1 MFHHT
6 SMTPLPE
13 AYEKL
18 RARGKDLA
26 LLGATSGLLSWDQ
39 ETILPP
45 KGHAFRAEQSSLLA
59 GISHRL
65 ATHTDIAHWLDEC
78 ENISLPPNSPEAA
91 AIARWRHDHNRA
103 TRIPAELVE
112 ENELAIGL
120 SRTAWLEARKNSHF
134 PTFAPHL
141 EKLLSLS
148 RQMADLWGYADQPYD
163 ALLEGYEP
171 GWLTRDVTSLFAKLR
186 PRLVTIAEKAFAIPS
201 HPSRKNLRGHYPRAD
216 QEKFLQALLPKIGFD
231 TTAGRLDTSTHPFC
245 SGLGP
250 GDTRMT
256 TRYDEADFMVSLYG
270 VLHEAG
276 HGLYDQGL
284 PESQIGTPL
293 GQAASLGIHES
304 QSRLW
309 ENRVGRS
316 RSFWKSWWPD
326 LIQAFPDLTG
336 HNHEQCW
343 RASNA
348 VERSFIRVEADEV
361 TYDLHILLRFELETK
376 LLKGDLAVHD
386 LPAAWNELFEKLLG
400 LKVPDDAR
408 GCLQDIHWSLGG
420 FGYFPTYTLGNL
432 TSSQLWQAA
441 NRDLPTLS
449 ASVENR
455 DYQPLLRW
463 LREKVHSHGRR
474 YAAAD
479 LVQHATGKALDPEAH
494 LKVLEAKVQELSQ

>member
-1 MFHHT
+1 M
-6 SMTPLPE
+6 SDLPD

-26 LLGATSGLLSWDQ
+26 LLGATGGLLGWDQ
-39 ETILPP
+39 ETLLPP
-45 KGHAFRAEQSSLLA
+45 KGHSFRAEQSALIA

-65 ATHTDIAHWLDEC
+65 ATHHDIAGWLDEC
-78 ENISLPPNSPEAA
+78 ENVSLPPLSPEAA
-91 AIARWRHDHNRA
+91 AIARWRHDYHRA

-120 SRTAWLEARKNSHF
+120 SRSAWVEARKNSDF
-134 PTFAPHL
+134 ASFAPHL

-171 GWLTRDVTSLFAKLR
+171 GWLTRDVTTLFAKLR
-186 PRLVTIAEKAFAIPS
+186 PRLVTIAEKAFALPTP
-201 HPSRKNLRGHYPRAD
+201 PSRKNLRGQYPRPA
-216 QEKFLQALLPKIGFD
+216 QEKFLHSLLPKIGFD
-231 TTAGRLDTSTHPFC
+231 VSAGRLDSSTHPFC

-256 TRYDEADFMVSLYG
+256 TRYDETDFMVSLYG

-284 PESQIGTPL
+284 PESQLGTPL

-309 ENRVGRS
+309 ENRIGRA
-316 RSFWKSWWPD
+316 RSFWKTWWPD
-326 LIQAFPDLTG
+326 LIQAFPDLSR
-336 HNHEQCW
+336 HNHDDCW

-361 TYDLHILLRFELETK
+361 TYDLHILLRFELETQ
-376 LLKGDLAVHD
+376 LLKGDLAVRD

-432 TSSQLWQAA
+432 TASQLWQAA
-441 NRDLPTLS
+441 NRALPSLS
-449 ASVENR
+449 SSIDNR

-463 LREKVHSHGRR
+463 LREKVHAHGRR
-474 YAAAD
+474 YPASE
-479 LVQHATGKALDPEAH
+479 LVQRATGKALDPEAH
-494 LKVLEAKVQELSQ
+494 LSVLESKVKELGS

>member
-1 MFHHT
+1 M
-6 SMTPLPE
+6 SSLPD
-13 AYEKL
+13 AYDKL

-26 LLGATSGLLSWDQ
+26 LLGATTGLLSWDQ
-39 ETILPP
+39 ETLLPP
-45 KGHAFRAEQSSLLA
+45 KGHSFRAEQSSLLA

-65 ATHTDIAHWLDEC
+65 ATHTDIARWLDDC
-78 ENISLPPNSPEAA
+78 ESTSLPPHSPEAA
-91 AIARWRHDHNRA
+91 AIARWRHDYHRA

-120 SRTAWLEARKNSHF
+120 SRTAWVEARKNSHF

-186 PRLVTIAEKAFAIPS
+186 PRLVAIAEKAFSLPLPA
-201 HPSRKNLRGHYPRAD
+201 SRKNLCGHYPRAD
-216 QEKFLQALLPKIGFD
+216 QEKFLQLLLPKIGFD
-231 TTAGRLDTSTHPFC
+231 TNAGRLDSSTHPFC

-256 TRYDEADFMVSLYG
+256 TRYDENDFMVSLYG

-284 PESQIGTPL
+284 PESQLGTPL

-336 HNHEQCW
+336 HNHDHCW

-361 TYDLHILLRFELETK
+361 TYDLHILLRFELETQ
-376 LLKGDLAVHD
+376 LLKGDLSVHD

-441 NRDLPTLS
+441 NRDIPTLPT
-449 ASVENR
+449 SVQNR

-474 YAAAD
+474 YPAAE
-479 LVQHATGKALDPEAH
+479 LVQRATGKPLDPEAH
-494 LKVLEAKVQELSQ
+494 LKVLESKVQELSQ